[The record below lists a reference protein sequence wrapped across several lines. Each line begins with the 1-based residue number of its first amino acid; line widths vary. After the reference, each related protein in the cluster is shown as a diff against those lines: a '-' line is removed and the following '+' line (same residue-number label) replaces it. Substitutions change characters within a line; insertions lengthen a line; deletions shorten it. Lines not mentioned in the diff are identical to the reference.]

1 MSLIAYS
8 GFAAGVALLLAMP
21 GPTNALLMAAGAER
35 GLRRG
40 LPLILVEVVA
50 YALAITPLLIFSE
63 MLGAW
68 REIGGLALKTIAIGI
83 VLLLAFRLWQ
93 RAGKA
98 TEGAV
103 ISAKSI
109 FWVTLF
115 NPKSL
120 VFAFVIFPPVT
131 GATDASAK
139 AGLFA
144 VLALAAGSLWIAA
157 GALLASGRMQR
168 ADLIGRLSAIVLCA
182 FAVYLGMSV
191 VSDAAATLR

>member
-1 MSLIAYS
+1 MSLTAYP

-40 LPLILVEVVA
+40 LPLITVEIIA
-50 YALAITPLLIFSE
+50 YGLAITPLLIFSE

-98 TEGAV
+98 MEGAV

-131 GATDASAK
+131 GMTDIGAK
-139 AGLFA
+139 AGLFTL
-144 VLALAAGSLWIAA
+144 LALAAGSLWIAA

-168 ADLIGRLSAIVLCA
+168 AELIGRLSAIALCA
-182 FAVYLGMSV
+182 FAVYLGMSA
-191 VSDAAATLR
+191 VSDAAATLG